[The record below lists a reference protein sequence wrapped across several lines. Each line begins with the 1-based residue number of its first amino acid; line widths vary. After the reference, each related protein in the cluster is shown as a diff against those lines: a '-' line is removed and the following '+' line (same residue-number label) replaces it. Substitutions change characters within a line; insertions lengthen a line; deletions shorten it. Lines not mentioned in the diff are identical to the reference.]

1 MTFGEQ
7 KGCLYYS
14 SLAAIMEKKKGNQF
28 RGLRGLSYFSL
39 NKECASRNTKI
50 YTNIFSIL
58 LYGFPFCFT
67 AHGLKI
73 GF

>member
-1 MTFGEQ
+1 MMFGEQ
-7 KGCLYYS
+7 NRCLCYS
-14 SLAAIMEKKKGNQF
+14 SPAAIMGKKKGNQF
-28 RGLRGLSYFSL
+28 RGLRELLYFSL
-39 NKECASRNTKI
+39 NKECASRNMKI